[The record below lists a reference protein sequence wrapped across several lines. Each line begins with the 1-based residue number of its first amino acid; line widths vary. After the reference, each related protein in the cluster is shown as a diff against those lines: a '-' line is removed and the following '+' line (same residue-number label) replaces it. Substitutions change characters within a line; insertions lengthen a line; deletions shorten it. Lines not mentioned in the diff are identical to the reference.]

1 MTVPST
7 PAPLSAPP
15 AGVSSQTAD
24 QIALANQVKEAEARL
39 KAAQAAHAAAATPKI
54 TSFVGLPSGPFV
66 IEGENLGAIS
76 RTVPGGVRIN
86 GVTVTQVTAVRATSI
101 KGTTPVDVK
110 PGKNI
115 RVEVDGA
122 KPFTE
127 GFVG

>member
-1 MTVPST
+1 MTVPNT
-7 PAPLSAPP
+7 PAVSP

-39 KAAQAAHAAAATPKI
+39 KAAQAAHAAAATPKV
-54 TSFVGLPSGPFV
+54 TSFVGLPNGPFV

-86 GVTVTQVTAVRATSI
+86 GVTVTQVTAVRANSI

-115 RVEVDGA
+115 RVEVQGA
-122 KPFTE
+122 AVFTE